1 MVIMVA
7 VVTEGASYVTEQLPE
22 ESVQTAGEK
31 DPPTVAWKLT
41 VPSEVTGEPVPA
53 SITVTVQVVF

>member
-41 VPSEVTGEPVPA
+41 VPLEVTGIHGPDR
-53 SITVTVQVVF
+53 TVTVQVVF